1 MFARPL
7 QSLAALPSAV
17 APLSP
22 DSSKSKTT
30 GVDKSAASNS
40 PDHSS
45 ARDGQSSSSPAD
57 RALPEHSQAPPPS
70 PSPPSSQPAKAAPL
84 DHIISAPTAPPVA
97 SPSPPQ
103 VSPPAA
109 TGIIHPPHLMNYP
122 AYPILNRYGRS
133 PESDD
138 ELKQKL
144 DLTIK
149 TEGAHSAI
157 AIEQMCDLADRYIQ
171 TSKQELASSLIDQLS
186 AAYAKL
192 GSDDQHFLAQRLLNL
207 SMRTQQNPGSG
218 LRSQMLVTTVLL
230 ALNKGHWIDA
240 DGTLSGTLSN
250 VAHQYMARQH
260 LLQAEPV
267 MKAALCLIDPNP
279 ANRLYTQM
287 HLNMASLYERLTRYT
302 EAEKEYRLA
311 LAGADTNQSVAYSQ
325 RSQVL
330 NHLCTLYLRLNSK
343 AKIQALLP
351 DMISAA
357 KEMQLQERYVFDQCL
372 TQLVAHNY
380 SAEAEQIIDAEIDSI
395 SQNLPQ
401 TARNNNTELL
411 KSSVRKWSQDF
422 VKAGNDGAAARIYE
436 HWVQVIEQ
444 VYGANSFEAANTDLN
459 AAKFMIEHD
468 RFDRAHELIQKSL
481 PIGSKLHDETFVKA
495 LAECGVALQ
504 NKHRNEDAERLLVEA
519 MEMANAATRL
529 NIQLSL
535 GSMYSQQGSEE
546 KAAAL
551 TTAIMGEVKEQFS
564 SGDRDINAAIE
575 EIVGNNLKHSDFSGA
590 QLFIDL
596 ISSRKSRAYVVRNG
610 LNLQQMDQTQTL
622 DAIMQT
628 YERTGDY
635 AAAAKTCKLEIDKF
649 ADTLDGGTLRNLYK
663 RCSNLLRLSG
673 DQEAAQIYDTRA
685 NNVTDRPRPTPN

>member
-1 MFARPL
+1 
-7 QSLAALPSAV
+7 
-17 APLSP
+17 
-22 DSSKSKTT
+22 
-30 GVDKSAASNS
+30 
-40 PDHSS
+40 
-45 ARDGQSSSSPAD
+45 
-57 RALPEHSQAPPPS
+57 
-70 PSPPSSQPAKAAPL
+70 
-84 DHIISAPTAPPVA
+84 
-97 SPSPPQ
+97 
-103 VSPPAA
+103 
-109 TGIIHPPHLMNYP
+109 
-122 AYPILNRYGRS
+122 
-133 PESDD
+133 
-138 ELKQKL
+138 
-144 DLTIK
+144 
-149 TEGAHSAI
+149 
-157 AIEQMCDLADRYIQ
+157 MCDLADRDIQ
-171 TSKQELASSLIDQLS
+171 TSKQELASALIDQLT

-218 LRSQMLVTTVLL
+218 VRSQLLVTTVLL

-250 VAHQYMARQH
+250 VANQYMARQH

-267 MKAALCLIDPNP
+267 MKAALCLIETNP
-279 ANRLYTQM
+279 ANRFYTQM
-287 HLNMASLYERLTRYT
+287 HLNMGSLYERLTRYT

-325 RSQVL
+325 RRQAL
-330 NHLCTLYLRLNSK
+330 TQLCNLYLRLNSK
-343 AKIQALLP
+343 GKIQTLLP

-357 KEMQLQERYVFDQCL
+357 KEMQFQERYVFDQCL

-395 SQNLPQ
+395 SQDLPQ
-401 TARNNNTELL
+401 TARNNSTELL
-411 KSSVRKWSQDF
+411 KSSVRKWSEDF
-422 VKAGNDGAAARIYE
+422 VKEGNDGAAVRIYE
-436 HWVQVIEQ
+436 HWLQVIEQ
-444 VYGANSFEAANTDLN
+444 VYGATSFETADAYLN

-495 LAECGVALQ
+495 LAECGMALQ
-504 NKHRNEDAERLLVEA
+504 HKHRSEEAERLLVEA
-519 MEMANAATRL
+519 LEMSNAATRL

-535 GSMYSQQGSEE
+535 GAMYSQQGSEQ

-564 SGDRDINAAIE
+564 TGDRDINAAIE
-575 EIVGNNLKHSDFSGA
+575 EVVENNLKHSDFSDA

-628 YERTGDY
+628 YERRGDY

-649 ADTLDGGTLRNLYK
+649 ADTLDARTLRNLYK
-663 RCSNLLRLSG
+663 RYSNLLRLSG
-673 DQEAAQIYDTRA
+673 DQESAQVYDTRA
-685 NNVTDRPRPTPN
+685 NNVTDRPLRTPN